1 MADYLASIF
10 GTEKDKVNCSFYFK
24 IGACR
29 HGDRC
34 NRQHNRPT
42 FSQTVLIYN
51 WFQNPAHI
59 PGCMMTPEEL
69 LLHFDNFYEDIF
81 IELAQFGEIEDL
93 IVCDNMG
100 DHLVGNVYVRYTYED
115 MAGRCV
121 QNLNDRFYA
130 GRPLFAEL
138 SPVTDFRESCCR
150 QNELNECTRGGY
162 CNFMH
167 LIYPSR
173 FLKRR
178 LMIAQSLHD
187 ANESPSSHDRNRS
200 RSKEHSSHHHR
211 HHHHRHSSSSHHS
224 PERERSPRRHRSPER
239 ERSPRRRRSLEREHS
254 PR

>member
-51 WFQNPAHI
+51 WFQNPTHI
-59 PGCMMTPEEL
+59 PGYTMTAEEL
-69 LLHFDNFYEDIF
+69 QKHFDDFYEDIF
-81 IELAQFGEIEDL
+81 IELARYGEIEDL
-93 IVCDNMG
+93 IICDNMG
-100 DHLVGNVYVRYTYED
+100 DHLVGNVYIRYAYED
-115 MAGRCV
+115 MASKCV
-121 QNLNDRFYA
+121 QELNERFYA

-150 QNELNECTRGGY
+150 QNELGECTRGGY

-167 LIYPSR
+167 LVYPSKE
-173 FLKRR
+173 LKRK
-178 LMIAQSLHD
+178 LMNAHLLSLKQLSSLH
-187 ANESPSSHDRNRS
+187 EKSRTSSHKRRS
-200 RSKEHSSHHHR
+200 SP
-211 HHHHRHSSSSHHS
+211 HHS
-224 PERERSPRRHRSPER
+224 PDRERSRDHDSSPKR
-239 ERSPRRRRSLEREHS
+239 GR
-254 PR
+254 

>member
-59 PGCMMTPEEL
+59 PGCSLIPEDL
-69 LLHFDNFYEDIF
+69 QRQFDDFYEDIF
-81 IELAQFGEIEDL
+81 IELAKYGEMEDL

-100 DHLVGNVYVRYTYED
+100 DHLVGNVYIRYRYED
-115 MAGRCV
+115 MAAKCV
-121 QNLNDRFYA
+121 QGLNERFYA

-150 QNELNECTRGGY
+150 QNEMGECNRGGY

-167 LIYPSR
+167 LRYPSR
-173 FLKRR
+173 NLKRR
-178 LMIAQSLHD
+178 LMSAQTLELE
-187 ANESPSSHDRNRS
+187 ESKYSSRDRS
-200 RSKEHSSHHHR
+200 RSRERSHHHPR
-211 HHHHRHSSSSHHS
+211 HRHRSSSHRSPDRDEHREES
-224 PERERSPRRHRSPER
+224 PETSR
-239 ERSPRRRRSLEREHS
+239 
-254 PR
+254 